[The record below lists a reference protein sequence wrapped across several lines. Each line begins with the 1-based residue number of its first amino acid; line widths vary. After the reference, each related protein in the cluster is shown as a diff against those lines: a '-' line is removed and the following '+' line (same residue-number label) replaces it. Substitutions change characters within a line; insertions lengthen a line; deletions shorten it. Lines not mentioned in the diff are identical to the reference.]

1 MKSVNKNLQDYFV
14 KIAPDFS
21 VFDMVE
27 KYYYDNNLSTEYFKE
42 VFSYKVVNLA
52 SYSTNFYRGMF
63 LVYTSGDI
71 TINAPE
77 DEYVVFPMRYYMD
90 GLNKVIISQI
100 IIAIQEA
107 PFVMTSTSNIDLVI
121 GVAF

>member
-1 MKSVNKNLQDYFV
+1 VNKNLQDYFV

-107 PFVMTSTSNIDLVI
+107 PFVMSSTSNIDLVI

>member
-107 PFVMTSTSNIDLVI
+107 PFVMSSTSNIDLVI